1 MLTNVK
7 EMYNRLQTQKE
18 DIKTL
23 VYIHFFYSF
32 IIGVVEV
39 FLNIMVYDITEDISF
54 LVIYNLL
61 RMTGGYFAI
70 YSYIKITS
78 KYKFDLRYTYFI
90 FVSLLVL
97 SFLSLTLFDFT
108 KLSLIIFI
116 LLYGVA
122 IGVFWAA
129 QHNYVLSSIDFKER
143 DFFASMLSMGKEI
156 FTILVPVVAVASFY
170 ISDEILHINTYTSLI
185 IFLSFISALMLLKI
199 KKVRP
204 LIIQE
209 HSLIEIYDNLKKSK
223 LQFPFYGYNLARG
236 VLQTVK
242 VILLTYFAVEALKT
256 PLNIGIVELI
266 TGIFS
271 IFIVSKLSHANYS
284 SDRLKIML
292 ISIYLTTAAYGILL
306 ATGLTPVG
314 YIIFSLILIIAN
326 PMYGTTQNLIDLHT
340 MDVVKLKDSYSF
352 SIVYREMVLY
362 VARVLGALISLFIL
376 YFDFNIMITSV
387 LLTSLLIISMLLQ
400 HKYAKDIY
408 NTLSLE
414 EEK

>member
-1 MLTNVK
+1 MLSNIK
-7 EMYNRLQTQKE
+7 NMYTRLKSQKD

-39 FLNIMVYDITEDISF
+39 FLNIMVYDITNDISF

-70 YSYIKITS
+70 YLYIKLTA
-78 KYKFDLRYTYFI
+78 KYQLNLRYTYFV
-90 FVSLLVL
+90 FVSFLIL
-97 SFLSLTLFDFT
+97 SFLSLSLFDFSMV
-108 KLSLIIFI
+108 SLIVFI
-116 LLYGVA
+116 MIYGTA
-122 IGVFWAA
+122 IGIFWAA
-129 QHNYVLSSIDFKER
+129 QHNYVLSSISFKER

-156 FTILVPVVAVASFY
+156 FTILVPVVAVISFY
-170 ISDEILHINTYTSLI
+170 LSDEIFHINTYSSLI
-185 IFLSFISALMLLKI
+185 AFLFIISVLMLLKV

-204 LIIQE
+204 LFVKE
-209 HSLIEIYDNLKKSK
+209 DSLVEIYNHVKTNKLKI
-223 LQFPFYGYNLARG
+223 PFYGYNLARG

-284 SDRLKIML
+284 TDRLKIML
-292 ISIYLTTAAYGILL
+292 ISIYLSSAAYGILL
-306 ATGLTPVG
+306 LTGLTPVG
-314 YIIFSLILIIAN
+314 YIIFSLVLIIAN

-340 MDVVKLKDSYSF
+340 MDVVKLGDSYSF
-352 SIVYREMVLY
+352 AIVYRELVLY
-362 VARVLGALISLFIL
+362 VARVLGAIISLVIL
-376 YFDFNIMITSV
+376 YFQFDIMTTSI
-387 LLTSLLIISMLLQ
+387 LLTSLLIISMILQ
-400 HKYAKDIY
+400 HKYAKEIY
-408 NTLSLE
+408 NTLSLDS
-414 EEK
+414 